1 MASSYNELFGL
12 GSHTEDT
19 ALLGWWNL
27 QDDAAST
34 TITDGSSNGNNGTFS
49 TNTNNQSTT
58 GPNSWLTKGIDHAAT
73 HYATMGT
80 GYLSDIVTNGE
91 FSISMWIYYNPHSD
105 VIWSVGDANGL
116 GDANGIFE
124 FNSGRSGANREF
136 MPTSNSNDAITNS
149 LSASTWRCIGGAC
162 DLGSNDSEMY
172 VNGSSVGTETT
183 FVGSHSLTNCA
194 HRIGSAP
201 NTTRKFNGRTSGA
214 ALFERR
220 LTTAEF
226 GEIYNGP
233 EPVNSVAPS
242 ATGTGA
248 VGETLTTTSGTWG
261 LDSPF
266 SSGSNGTITYTYQW
280 TRSDDESGTGES
292 NIFGA
297 TSSSYT
303 VVEADSGKFLRCVVS
318 ATNDGGNDSA
328 ADTNSNMIQITG
340 SPALLING
348 GLINR
353 NLVNG
358 GVLV

>member
-34 TITDGSSNGNNGTFS
+34 TITDSSSNGNNGVFS

-73 HYATMGT
+73 HYADMVAT
-80 GYLSDIVTNGE
+80 YLSDIVTNGE
-91 FSISMWIYYNPHSD
+91 FSISMWIYYGATSD
-105 VIWSVGDANGL
+105 VIWSVGDLNGL

-124 FNSGRSGANREF
+124 FNSGRSGTSREF
-136 MPTSNSNDAITNS
+136 MPTSNSNDRITNS

-183 FVGSHSLTNCA
+183 FAGSHSLTNCS

-201 NTTRKFNGRTSGA
+201 DTSRKFDGRTSGA

-266 SSGSNGTITYTYQW
+266 SLGSNGTTTYTYQW
-280 TRSDDESGTGES
+280 TRSDDSGGTGET
-292 NIFGA
+292 NISGA
-297 TSSSYT
+297 TSSTYT
-303 VVEADSGKFLRCVVS
+303 VLEADAGKFLRCVVA
-318 ATNDGGNDSA
+318 ATNDGGNDSSA
-328 ADTNSNMIQITG
+328 NTPNNMTEIVSG
-340 SPALLING
+340 RFAGINKG
-348 GLINR
+348 LVNFGLINTG
-353 NLVNG
+353 LVH
-358 GVLV
+358 